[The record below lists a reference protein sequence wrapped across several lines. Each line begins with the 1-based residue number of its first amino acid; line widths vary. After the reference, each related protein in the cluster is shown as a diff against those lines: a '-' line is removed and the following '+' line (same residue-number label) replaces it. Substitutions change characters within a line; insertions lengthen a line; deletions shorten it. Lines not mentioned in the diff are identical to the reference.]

1 MIEWWSLRDVNFVVV
16 NARLT
21 SLNRMA
27 GPFPFLVGRKEAIQE
42 ADQLKWQRSNQ
53 SPTSA
58 SKTRHRVDT
67 YSEHPLTNERI
78 ISFMN
83 KKLLMLGANYI
94 LIVCKLNK
102 NIYS

>member
-21 SLNRMA
+21 SLSRMA
-27 GPFPFLVGRKEAIQE
+27 GPFPFLLGRKEAIQE

-58 SKTRHRVDT
+58 TKTSHRVDS
-67 YSEHPLTNERI
+67 YSELSLTNERI

-83 KKLLMLGANYI
+83 KQLLMLGANYI

-102 NIYS
+102 KVFS